1 MLNTPE
7 FYVGILL
14 TALVNTIIAGVAL
27 MFFVFL
33 ARRWSGLQDDMR
45 AYGLFYLLTAAAWFW
60 IATRYVMVGVGYE
73 GVWILRISQITQ
85 TLLVFTGP
93 PILYYVGR
101 RLFEK
106 DVVAKT
112 LALLS
117 FCAASVSV
125 YFLLQPHGIGTPH
138 IEFFSADAPINSISL
153 RIFISEV
160 ALIAMML
167 LCDLVSRLYAWFQS
181 RDKKVLYAALYS
193 FGVLVYVAIGGIDQM
208 KLLTGG
214 FLVVF
219 RTLYAAAFLFTYV
232 VIVKRE
238 SLEESY
244 FTIEEEGHAVAE

>member
-1 MLNTPE
+1 MSNASE

-33 ARRWSGLQDDMR
+33 ARRWATLQDDMR
-45 AYGLFYLLTAAAWFW
+45 AYGLFYLITAAAWFW
-60 IATRYVMVGVGYE
+60 IATRYIIVGVGYE
-73 GVWILRISQITQ
+73 GAWVTRISQITQ

-93 PILYYVGR
+93 PLLYYAGR
-101 RLFEK
+101 RLFNK
-106 DVVAKT
+106 SVIAKA
-112 LALLS
+112 LAFLS
-117 FCAASVSV
+117 FGAASVSV
-125 YFLLQPHGIGTPH
+125 YFLLQPWGIGVPR
-138 IEFFSADAPINSISL
+138 IEFFSADAPINALSL

-160 ALIAMML
+160 ALIAIML
-167 LCDLVSRLYAWFQS
+167 FFDLASRLYAWSQS
-181 RDKKVLYAALYS
+181 KDTKVLYTALYS

-232 VIVKRE
+232 IIVKRE
-238 SLEESY
+238 ALEESY
-244 FTIEEEGHAVAE
+244 FTVEEESQSTAE